1 MTITQSIFA
10 KNCVS
15 ITDLRRNPSGV
26 IEVAQHAPVAV
37 LNHNKPSAYV
47 VSAAEFEDILERL
60 DNALLIQTVKQRRGG
75 KTIKAKLADL

>member
-1 MTITQSIFA
+1 MTITQSILA

-26 IEVAQHAPVAV
+26 IEVAQHSPVAV

-47 VSAAEFEDILERL
+47 VSAAEFEDMLEIGR
-60 DNALLIQTVKQRRGG
+60 AHV
-75 KTIKAKLADL
+75 